1 MLQGNTKG
9 NDNQYSKNSAK
20 HEDYKHYIKEKILHT
35 TLGFCI

>member
-1 MLQGNTKG
+1 MLQGKTKG
-9 NDNQYSKNSAK
+9 NDTAK

>member
-1 MLQGNTKG
+1 MLQGKNKSNSMITNTT
-9 NDNQYSKNSAK
+9 K